1 MVCLEEM
8 LLFNNWWLIDRF
20 SVPAINGC
28 FSFFLYA
35 WKNSNAKAHGEHS
48 YVLSDCTQC
57 MARS

>member
-20 SVPAINGC
+20 SVPAINGS
-28 FSFFLYA
+28 FSFV
-35 WKNSNAKAHGEHS
+35 NTHGRIQMQKLMDEHS